1 MSKIYYKDNNVRLYK
16 GDCINILDDIEEKS
30 IDMIFADPPYFLSNG
45 GITCKSGKMSKV
57 DKGKWDKVDS
67 FEEKY
72 KFNKEW
78 ISKCKRV
85 LKDNGTMWIS
95 GTIHNIYV
103 VGFILEELGFKILNN
118 ITWEKTNPPP
128 NISCRYFTH
137 STETILWVRKEGKKN
152 SHFYNYKLMREIND
166 NKQMKDVW
174 TSSAISRKEKVY
186 GNHPTQKPE
195 WLLERIILASTK
207 KDSVVLDPF
216 NGSGTTGVVSK
227 KLDRKYI
234 GIDVEEKYLGITKS
248 RLKELD
254 IVQLTFDS
262 NSINSLDDN
271 QEKTTS
277 GKDEKIDMI
286 EVGTTKPFVKWAGGK
301 TELLPVLEE
310 KLPQEIKD
318 SKEIGTY
325 IEPFVG
331 AGAVFIYLSLN
342 YKFKRIIINDIN
354 YKLINVYESIKNNC
368 DELIEDLEQLKQEYL
383 GYEEDEDKKE
393 MYLRIR
399 DEFND
404 WKSVNK
410 IKQAANF
417 IFINKTC
424 FNGLYRE
431 NKSGGYNVPWGQHKN
446 PSIYDKEQIIN
457 MSKILNAKD
466 EDGNDK
472 VIICCGQ
479 YKDLEKYV
487 DVNTLVYMDP
497 PYRPITKSGFT
508 SYNKGGFNDDAQIE
522 LAKFYEKLSD
532 KGAKVMLSNSDPKN
546 YKEDD
551 EFFDDLYGKFNV
563 QRVNASRMIN
573 SKGTGRGKVKEILV
587 TNF

>member
-1 MSKIYYKDNNVRLYK
+1 MSKIYYEENDVKLYK
-16 GDCINILDDIEEKS
+16 GDCINILDDIEEIS

-45 GITCKSGKMSKV
+45 GITCKSGKISNV
-57 DKGKWDKVDS
+57 DKGEWDKVNS

-85 LKDNGTMWIS
+85 LKDNGTIWIS

-103 VGFILEELGFKILNN
+103 VGFVLEELGFKILNN
-118 ITWEKTNPPP
+118 ITWQKTNPPP
-128 NISCRYFTH
+128 NMSCRYFTH
-137 STETILWVRKEGKKN
+137 STETILWARKECKNN
-152 SHFYNYKLMREIND
+152 SHFYNYKLMKEIND

-174 TSSAISRKEKVY
+174 TSSAISRKEKVH

-195 WLLERIILASTK
+195 WLLERIILASTEEN
-207 KDSVVLDPF
+207 SVVLDPF
-216 NGSGTTGVVSK
+216 NGSGTTGIISK
-227 KLDRKYI
+227 KLGRRYI
-234 GIDVEEKYLGITKS
+234 GIEIEEDYLDITKL
-248 RLKELD
+248 RLKDLD
-254 IVQLTFDS
+254 VVQMSFGSSLADT
-262 NSINSLDDN
+262 INRHK
-271 QEKTTS
+271 EKTAN
-277 GKDEKIDMI
+277 GKGEDINMI
-286 EVGTTKPFVKWAGGK
+286 EVGKMKPFIKWAGGK

-310 KLPQEIKD
+310 EFPQEIRE
-318 SKEIGTY
+318 SKEIDTY

-331 AGAVFIYLSLN
+331 AGAVFIYLSSN
-342 YKFKRIIINDIN
+342 YKFNRIVINDIN

-368 DELIEDLEQLKQEYL
+368 GELTDDLEKLKQEYL
-383 GYEEDEDKKE
+383 GYKEDEDKKE

-446 PSIYDKEQIIN
+446 PSIYDKEQLIN
-457 MSKILNAKD
+457 MSKILNTKD
-466 EDGNDK
+466 EEGNDK
-472 VIICCGQ
+472 VIICCGE
-479 YKDLEKYV
+479 YKDLKKYV
-487 DVNTLVYMDP
+487 DERTLIYMDP

-508 SYNKGGFNDDAQIE
+508 SYNKSGFNDDAQIE

-546 YKEDD
+546 YQEDD
-551 EFFDDLYGKFNV
+551 EFFDDLYKKFNV
-563 QRVNASRMIN
+563 RRVSVSRMIN

-587 TNF
+587 TNY

>member
-1 MSKIYYKDNNVRLYK
+1 MSKIYYEEETVKLYK

-45 GITCKSGKMSKV
+45 GITCKSGKMEKV
-57 DKGKWDKVDS
+57 DKGQWDKVNS

-103 VGFILEELGFKILNN
+103 VGFVLEELGFKILNN
-118 ITWEKTNPPP
+118 ITWQKTNPPP
-128 NISCRYFTH
+128 NMCCRYFTH
-137 STETILWVRKEGKKN
+137 STETILWVRKECKNN
-152 SHFYNYKLMREIND
+152 SHFYNYKLMKELND

-174 TSSAISRKEKVY
+174 TSPAISRKEKIY

-195 WLLERIILASTK
+195 WILERIILASTEQN
-207 KDSVVLDPF
+207 SVILDPF
-216 NGSGTTGVVSK
+216 NGSGTTGAISK
-227 KLDRKYI
+227 KLGRKYI
-234 GIDVEEKYLGITKS
+234 GIEIEEDYLQITKS
-248 RLKELD
+248 RLRELD
-254 IVQLTFDS
+254 IMQMSFENNV
-262 NSINSLDDN
+262 LDLIDEQN
-271 QEKTTS
+271 NETAN
-277 GKDEKIDMI
+277 GKDEETDML
-286 EVGTTKPFVKWAGGK
+286 EVGKMKPFIKWAGGK

-310 KLPQEIKD
+310 ELP
-318 SKEIGTY
+318 KEIREKKEIDTY

-331 AGAVFIYLSLN
+331 AGAVFIYLSSN
-342 YKFKRIIINDIN
+342 YKFKKIIINDIN

-368 DELIEDLEQLKQEYL
+368 EELIVDLEELRREYL
-383 GYEEDEDKKE
+383 EYEEDEDKKE

-399 DEFND
+399 DEFNNWD
-404 WKSVNK
+404 SVNK
-410 IKQAANF
+410 TKQAANF

-446 PSIYDKEQIIN
+446 PSMFDEEQITN
-457 MSKILNAKD
+457 MSKILNSKD
-466 EDGNDK
+466 EEGNDK
-472 VIICCGQ
+472 VIICCGE
-479 YKDLEKYV
+479 YKELEKYV
-487 DVNTLVYMDP
+487 DENTLVYMDP

-508 SYNKGGFNDDAQIE
+508 SYNKSGFNDDAQIE
-522 LAKFYEKLSD
+522 LAKFYEELSD

-546 YKEDD
+546 YQEDD
-551 EFFDDLYGKFNV
+551 EFFDDLYEKFKI
-563 QRVNASRMIN
+563 QRVSVSRMIN
-573 SKGTGRGKVKEILV
+573 SKGSGRGKVKEILV
-587 TNF
+587 TNY